1 MRSLALFVNQLNP
14 QFDRCSRNSDLDWHD
29 RARWD
34 GNGRRRYPHRRA
46 QPRWPS
52 LRGGLL
58 RVFAEAQ
65 KVMFAM
71 DASGQPHILLQ
82 TVAELA
88 GIVGSSFCAVSL
100 VLIPGCA
107 L

>member
-1 MRSLALFVNQLNP
+1 LLSLSTNLILSLIAAAVTAILIGMIA
-14 QFDRCSRNSDLDWHD
+14 HD
-29 RARWD
+29 EM
-34 GNGRRRYPHRRA
+34 GIGHRRYPHRRA
-46 QPRWPS
+46 QRRWPS

-82 TVAELA
+82 TVA
-88 GIVGSSFCAVSL
+88 IF
-100 VLIPGCA
+100 
-107 L
+107 